1 MYVNHVYALLILV
14 SMQLDQ
20 VQRVNPI
27 SCKVGSWFHY
37 LCKNITVHREADEQ
51 PSVYDPRTGGR
62 QQEYADWTWIRS
74 GYILRWAENTDRR
87 PQVTFICFGASLSL
101 EQRFRRLPS
110 SPLCRSV
117 TDDPYSLFAIVLDDL
132 SLQMDNTV
140 WGISDVF
147 GSIELV
153 PPKTLD
159 SIEKEAY

>member
-1 MYVNHVYALLILV
+1 
-14 SMQLDQ
+14 MQLDQ